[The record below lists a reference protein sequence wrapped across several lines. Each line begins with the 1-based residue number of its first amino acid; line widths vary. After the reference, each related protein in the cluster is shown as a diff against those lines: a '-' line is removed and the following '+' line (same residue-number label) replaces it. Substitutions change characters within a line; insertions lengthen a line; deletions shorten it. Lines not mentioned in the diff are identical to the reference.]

1 MAYLPLSTANLPDPA
16 IDPAQGSSPED
27 YFGTLLFTATAGVAG
42 SVNGLGFAPDFSWT
56 KARNAAQSHQL
67 FDNVRGDG
75 VRLITNSTGAESD
88 LGATYVSLED
98 DGIDYGSSTFTS
110 NTYVAWNWKANG
122 SGSTIATGSID
133 GTNPTIASQVSA
145 NTESGFSIVG
155 YTGNGTAGATI
166 GHGLSDTPE
175 MIIVKNRDAG
185 EGWVV
190 YTEATGNTGFLNLN
204 GTSAF
209 TTSSGEWNNTSPT
222 SSVFTVGTQGRVNS
236 NTLDY
241 IAYCFHSVEGF
252 SKFGSYTGNGNA
264 DGPFVYTGF
273 RPAFV
278 MVKQATVSSRDWII
292 LDDTR
297 NEYNVADLQLLP
309 NTSEAES
316 TTFFSS
322 TAYLD
327 FLSNGFKIRNSS
339 VRNNENTA
347 TYIYMA
353 FAENPFKYSN
363 AR

>member
-1 MAYLPLSTANLPDPA
+1 MAYLPLSTANLPDPV

-42 SVNGLGFAPDFSWT
+42 SVTGLGFAPDFSWT

-122 SGSTIATGSID
+122 SGVSNTDGSI
-133 GTNPTIASQVSA
+133 TSSVSA
-145 NTESGFSIVG
+145 NTTSGFSIVT
-155 YTGNGTAGATI
+155 YTGTGATSSGVTI
-166 GHGLSDTPE
+166 GHGLGATPAMIITKCRDTP
-175 MIIVKNRDAG
+175 VVAG
-185 EGWVV
+185 GDYWS
-190 YTEATGNTGFLNLN
+190 TWHKDLGGNYGIWLNLTN
-204 GTSAF
+204 GRN
-209 TTSSGEWNNTSPT
+209 SGMWDGYTNIDADVFSPPDLNYGNST
-222 SSVFTVGTQGRVNS
+222 GKRYVNYVF
-236 NTLDY
+236 
-241 IAYCFHSVEGF
+241 AEVEGF
-252 SKFGSYTGNGNA
+252 SKFGSYTGNGSA

-278 MVKQATVSSRDWII
+278 VVKATSVSGENWNIIDNERDDFNDGNTN
-292 LDDTR
+292 LLYANLSNSEGTSSPH
-297 NEYNVADLQLLP
+297 YFDL
-309 NTSEAES
+309 
-316 TTFFSS
+316 
-322 TAYLD
+322 
-327 FLSNGFKIRNSS
+327 LSNGMKLSGNIGNWNSS
-339 VRNNENTA
+339 GV